1 MTLEK
6 HDLHHE
12 FPEFKEEIRH
22 LKMNDAHFA
31 SLFTKYQ
38 ETDHKVNLIE
48 QGAENTSDEYLEQK
62 KIARV
67 HLKDTLFGMLKKEQ
81 ASPTND

>member
-12 FPEFKEEIRH
+12 FPEFKEEIRR

-31 SLFTKYQ
+31 SLFIKYQ
-38 ETDHKVNLIE
+38 DADHEVNLIE
-48 QGAENTSDEYLEQK
+48 QGTENTSDEYLEQK
-62 KIARV
+62 KITRV
-67 HLKDTLFGMLKKEQ
+67 HLKDTLFEMLKNEQ
-81 ASPTND
+81 ASAAKN